1 MSGTLASIIIVPY
14 FCPMA
19 QLANLRRIVIAG
31 SKVWNPHPAQL
42 LVSRRTTRYNAR
54 VYCPCP
60 QQLGGGFG
68 AFVHGATI
76 ID

>member
-31 SKVWNPHPAQL
+31 SKVLESA
-42 LVSRRTTRYNAR
+42 SCSTA
-54 VYCPCP
+54 CEP
-60 QQLGGGFG
+60 QNYQ
-68 AFVHGATI
+68 V
-76 ID
+76 